1 MKDESR
7 PDLSVVIVNWNTEA
21 LLQACVQSLFR
32 SPPPGALEVTVVD
45 NASSDNSVA
54 SLRRSW
60 PAVHLIENTRNVGFA
75 RANNQG
81 IAVSRG
87 RYILLLNSD
96 TLVPPNALRQ
106 LADFMDEHPEA
117 GAVGPRLIRPDGCPQ
132 PFAFGGDPTPLYLL
146 RRGLSLLLLRR
157 PLHDWNTNLV
167 QSVDWV
173 SGACLWLRRQALEQA
188 GPLDEA
194 IFMYFEDNDLCLRLR
209 QCGWKIYYNPQ
220 VSIAHLGSQSLK
232 QNLAAQKAYDASL
245 KHFYRKHYGL
255 PGQLWLRA
263 GLPLYRLI
271 VRY

>member
-1 MKDESR
+1 MKGEAQ

-21 LLQACVQSLFR
+21 LLRDCVQSLFL
-32 SPPPGALEVTVVD
+32 SPLPGVLEVIVVD

-54 SLRRSW
+54 TLRRNW
-60 PAVHLIENTRNVGFA
+60 PAVHLIENTQNVGFA

-81 IAVSRG
+81 IAASRG
-87 RYILLLNSD
+87 RYVLLLNSD
-96 TLVPPNALRQ
+96 TIVPPNTLRG
-106 LADFMDEHPEA
+106 LAAFMDKHPEA
-117 GAVGPRLIRPDGCPQ
+117 GAVGPRLIQPDGRPQ
-132 PFAFGGDPTPLYLL
+132 PFAFGSDPTPLYLL

-173 SGACLWLRRQALEQA
+173 SGAGLLLRRQALEQA

-209 QCGWKIYYNPQ
+209 RCGWKVYYNPQ
-220 VSIAHLGSQSLK
+220 TFITHVGGRSLE
-232 QNLAAQKAYDASL
+232 QNPAAQKTYAASL
-245 KHFYRKHYGL
+245 QHFYRKHYGRL
-255 PGQLWLRA
+255 SQLWLRVS
-263 GLPLYRLI
+263 LPIYRLI

>member
-1 MKDESR
+1 
-7 PDLSVVIVNWNTEA
+7 LSVVIVNWNTEA
-21 LLQACVQSLFR
+21 LLQDCVQSLFL
-32 SPPPGALEVTVVD
+32 SPPPGALEVIVVD

-54 SLRRSW
+54 SLRRNW
-60 PAVHLIENTRNVGFA
+60 PSVHLIENTQNVGYA

-81 IAVSRG
+81 IAASRG
-87 RYILLLNSD
+87 RHVLLLNSD
-96 TLVPPNALRQ
+96 TMVPPNTLRG
-106 LADFMDEHPEA
+106 LTAFMDEHPEA

-132 PFAFGGDPTPLYLL
+132 PFAFGSDPTPLYLL

-173 SGACLWLRRQALEQA
+173 SGACLLLRRQALEQA

-209 QCGWKIYYNPQ
+209 RCGWKVYYNPQ
-220 VSIAHLGSQSLK
+220 AFVTHAGGQSLK
-232 QNLAAQKAYDASL
+232 QNPTAQKTYGASL
-245 KHFYRKHYGL
+245 QHFYRKHYGL
-255 PGQLWLRA
+255 LSQLWLRA
-263 GLPLYRLI
+263 SLPFYRLI